1 MFKQFFFICIGIF
14 LTLETAKWPG
24 LEHQMASLTLLA
36 FAYAFLADSKASKKK
51 GSS

>member
-1 MFKQFFFICIGIF
+1 MFKQFFFIGVGIF

-36 FAYAFLADSKASKKK
+36 FAYAFLADSKATKKK

>member
-1 MFKQFFFICIGIF
+1 MFKQFFFIAVGII

-36 FAYAFLADSKASKKK
+36 FAYAFLADSAKKK
-51 GSS
+51 DS